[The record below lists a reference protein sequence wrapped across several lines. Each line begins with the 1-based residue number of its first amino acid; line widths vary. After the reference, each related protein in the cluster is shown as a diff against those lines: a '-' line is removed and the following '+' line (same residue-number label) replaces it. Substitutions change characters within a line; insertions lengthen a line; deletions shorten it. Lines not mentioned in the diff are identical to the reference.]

1 MNLIS
6 RHQSLV
12 SSSSRLGS
20 VIVHIDGNG
29 HSSIENREST
39 ERVRTFLRTKL
50 RSPCYKYKGSIGK
63 RQPNSCNVFKYPN
76 DVLVDEKRS
85 MIFVS
90 DCGELNIQVFD
101 LHQKEFLFNIS
112 SPDRP
117 RFMCLY
123 YNSLIFS
130 CENNLVYRYDLETR
144 QEVWT
149 SKKANAYSDIQTM
162 NNPCGVVSDEMD
174 EKIYVCDCNQGRIV
188 VLNGDNG
195 MFYRSIDL
203 STRSK
208 NQYDVRPYGIDINVD
223 YNLVF
228 SNIVNAKIHIVTKTG
243 VPIAIIGSPGSSI
256 GLDFNFPSG
265 VLVNSKNGNIL
276 VCDRNNHRV
285 QVLSS
290 KGQYIKCFGSCGYDV
305 GQFYEPRGL
314 CIDHSSGDL
323 YIVDYGNDRIQIFE
337 QFT

>member
-1 MNLIS
+1 MISS
-6 RHQSLV
+6 RHHKGLHHE
-12 SSSSRLGS
+12 LGGGFRG
-20 VIVHIDGNG
+20 VIVRVDGNG
-29 HSSIENREST
+29 HSSIEDRENT
-39 ERVRTFLRTKL
+39 EKLRMFLRTKL

-63 RQPNSCNVFKYPN
+63 RHPHSCNVFKYPN

-90 DCGELNIQVFD
+90 DCSELGIQAFD
-101 LHQKEFLFNIS
+101 LHEKQFLFNIS
-112 SPDRP
+112 APDRP
-117 RFMCLY
+117 RFMALY

-144 QEVWT
+144 QEIWI
-149 SKKANAYSDIQTM
+149 SKKQNVFSDMQTM
-162 NNPCGVVSDEMD
+162 NNPCGVVGDEID
-174 EKIYVCDCNQGRIV
+174 EKIYIADCNNRRIV
-188 VLNGDNG
+188 VLNGENG
-195 MFYRSIDL
+195 MFHRVIDFKSKHNSL
-203 STRSK
+203 SYT
-208 NQYDVRPYGIDINVD
+208 DVRPYGIDINVD

-228 SNIVNAKIHIVTKTG
+228 SNIVDAQIYIITRTG
-243 VPIAIIGSPGSSI
+243 IPIAIIGSPGSSI

-265 VLVNSKNGNIL
+265 VLVNSKNG
-276 VCDRNNHRV
+276 DRNNHRV

-290 KGQYIKCFGSCGYDV
+290 KGQYIKCFGSYGIDA